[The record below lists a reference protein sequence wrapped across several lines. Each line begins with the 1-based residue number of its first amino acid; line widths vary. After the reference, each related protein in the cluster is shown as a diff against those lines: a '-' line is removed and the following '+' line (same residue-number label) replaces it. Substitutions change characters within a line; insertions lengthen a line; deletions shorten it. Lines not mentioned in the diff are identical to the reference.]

1 MRRHLLALLV
11 CVLLCLMVLP
21 STASAD
27 SGPKPAVTITV
38 VNALAGEYYLD
49 LLVTDPGD
57 HANIDPADYDP
68 NLLQGLRD
76 WEVDGWYPALAGGT
90 SVPLFGDLRPGEDGT
105 HRFTYYGLPRAFR
118 IAVSGPDGGPGHG
131 RALYPH
137 GVLHPSDVR
146 LGDQLHYKGH
156 LPAGFYGVQFLSTLV
171 PTLIIEGVLLWL
183 FGFRARRDWLVF
195 LAVNLVTQAGAPPV
209 DCGRSD
215 FHRRFCPPVSGA
227 PRGGGA
233 YFAGGADY
241 LCVPAEGVQRAPPG
255 GLRRLRQYRQLCRG
269 LSSSPLGGGISGPVR
284 RFVLHGRQNTV

>member
-21 STASAD
+21 GTASAD

-38 VNALAGEYYLD
+38 VNAPAGEYYLD

-105 HRFTYYGLPRAFR
+105 IVLPTTACLAPF
-118 IAVSGPDGGPGHG
+118 VSPSPAQTGPGHG

-156 LPAGFYGVQFLSTLV
+156 LPG
-171 PTLIIEGVLLWL
+171 GVLRRPVFIHPGAHPAGGGWAAVAVRLPS
-183 FGFRARRDWLVF
+183 RRDWLVF
-195 LAVNLVTQAGAPPV
+195 LAVNLVTQAGLHLWIAA
-209 DCGRSD
+209 DL
-215 FHRRFCPPVSGA
+215 VSIGDSA
-227 PRGGGA
+227 LQYLVLLVAEVPILLVELIA
-233 YFAGGADY
+233 YVFLLKEY
-241 LCVPAEGVQRAPPG
+241 S
-255 GLRRLRQYRQLCRG
+255 GLRRAAYAACANIASYAVGYL
-269 LSSSPLGGGISGPVR
+269 PLHWAVEFLAR
-284 RFVLHGRQNTV
+284 

>member
-118 IAVSGPDGGPGHG
+118 IAVSGPDGAQATDEPFT
-131 RALYPH
+131 RTVFYT
-137 GVLHPSDVR
+137 
-146 LGDQLHYKGH
+146 H
-156 LPAGFYGVQFLSTLV
+156 LTYDWETNSITRDTSPAGFYGVQFLSTLV

-195 LAVNLVTQAGAPPV
+195 LAVNLVTQAGLHLWIA
-209 DCGRSD
+209 
-215 FHRRFCPPVSGA
+215 
-227 PRGGGA
+227 
-233 YFAGGADY
+233 ADLISIGDSALQY
-241 LCVPAEGVQRAPPG
+241 LVLLVAEVPILLVELITYVFLLKEYS
-255 GLRRLRQYRQLCRG
+255 GLRRAAYAACANIA
-269 LSSSPLGGGISGPVR
+269 SYVA
-284 RFVLHGRQNTV
+284 

>member
-90 SVPLFGDLRPGEDGT
+90 SVPLFGDLLPGEDGT

-118 IAVSGPDGGPGHG
+118 IAVSGPDGAQATDEPFT
-131 RALYPH
+131 RTVFYT
-137 GVLHPSDVR
+137 
-146 LGDQLHYKGH
+146 H
-156 LPAGFYGVQFLSTLV
+156 LTYDWETNSITRDTSPAGFYGVQFLSTLV

-195 LAVNLVTQAGAPPV
+195 LAVNLVTQAGLHLWIA
-209 DCGRSD
+209 
-215 FHRRFCPPVSGA
+215 
-227 PRGGGA
+227 
-233 YFAGGADY
+233 ADLISIGDSALQY
-241 LCVPAEGVQRAPPG
+241 LVLLVAEVPILLVELITYVFLLKEYS
-255 GLRRLRQYRQLCRG
+255 GLRRAAYAACANIASYAVGYL
-269 LSSSPLGGGISGPVR
+269 PLHWAVEFLAR
-284 RFVLHGRQNTV
+284 